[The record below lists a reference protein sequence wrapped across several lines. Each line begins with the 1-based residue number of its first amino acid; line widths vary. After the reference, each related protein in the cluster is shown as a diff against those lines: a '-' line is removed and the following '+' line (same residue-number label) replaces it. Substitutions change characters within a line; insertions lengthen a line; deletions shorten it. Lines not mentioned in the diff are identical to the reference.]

1 MRSMMY
7 SKCRVRLVRESG
19 LDHEMD
25 IQEYATRS
33 SWHFSIFVCYKF
45 IVGPD
50 STPRTLIAPY
60 VYLF

>member
-1 MRSMMY
+1 
-7 SKCRVRLVRESG
+7 
-19 LDHEMD
+19 MD
-25 IQEYATRS
+25 IQEDARRS

-50 STPRTLIAPY
+50 STARTLIAPH